1 MHHILINSI
10 ILSMYIYI
18 YVHIICMAQ
27 NENYIQLPTDNV
39 RSETVTIYG

>member
-10 ILSMYIYI
+10 ILSIYI

-27 NENYIQLPTDNV
+27 NENYIQLPIDNV